1 MLAKIISLVVLYAY
15 GVIAMAFGQWGCML
29 GAGLVLFFCLPKVTE
44 KLSILI
50 PVMVSFILIV
60 FGIEFIPMFLANGGF

>member
-1 MLAKIISLVVLYAY
+1 MLAKIISLVVLYIY

-29 GAGLVLFFCLPKVTE
+29 GAGTVLFFCLPKVTE
-44 KLSILI
+44 NLKILI

-60 FGIEFIPMFLANGGF
+60 FGIEFVPMFLANGGF